1 MNKELPNDD
10 TGNALQRLK
19 DDGTDLTK
27 MIEIDF
33 FISVPSESFGIL
45 VVEKIKEALPNATF
59 SIEEEEDDFTCY
71 CKISMIPSYDDVV
84 ETESLMNAIAEPYG
98 GYIDGF
104 GSFGN

>member
-27 MIEIDF
+27 MIEMDF

-45 VVEKIKEALPNATF
+45 IIEKIKEALPNATF
-59 SIEEEEDDFTCY
+59 DIEEEEDFTCY

-84 ETESLMNAIAEPYG
+84 ETESLLNAIAKPYG